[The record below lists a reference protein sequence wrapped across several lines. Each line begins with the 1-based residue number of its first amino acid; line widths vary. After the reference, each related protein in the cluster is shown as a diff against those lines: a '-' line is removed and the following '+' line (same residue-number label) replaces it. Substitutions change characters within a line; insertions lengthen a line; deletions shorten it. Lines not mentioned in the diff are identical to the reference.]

1 MGNENKPVNAG
12 KPWTEE
18 ECFLV
23 ASYLPTWSNC
33 EMLAKH
39 LGRTPHAI
47 QFFYCRL
54 YSKTTKLKEWAKNDT
69 KTEHYNKILKTRKEL
84 NIAIG
89 M

>member
-1 MGNENKPVNAG
+1 
-12 KPWTEE
+12 
-18 ECFLV
+18 
-23 ASYLPTWSNC
+23 
-33 EMLAKH
+33 MLAKH